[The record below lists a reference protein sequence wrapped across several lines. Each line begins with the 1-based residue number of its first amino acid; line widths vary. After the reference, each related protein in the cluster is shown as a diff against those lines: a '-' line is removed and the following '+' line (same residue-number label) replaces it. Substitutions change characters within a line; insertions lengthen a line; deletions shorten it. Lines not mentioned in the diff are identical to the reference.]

1 MSSQPRSLTPIQ
13 FLSAGNILSA
23 GLQLYRKQ
31 FKEYARLAAV
41 GTAWF
46 VVPLIVLVGSV
57 FGLVQSGNAGWLIA
71 IVPISLGLLL
81 MGFAKYQAFAAAIA
95 RKSFG
100 ELILTPETS
109 AAASQY
115 TNRRMWGFWLISF
128 LLSLLFMGLFIGFY
142 ILLTIL
148 LVILIFA
155 VTGLDAITAEAT
167 PNDATLMAIGFAT
180 LGLLAVVG
188 IPAIIFFL
196 WMLARFFVPEVVYAI
211 EPTSGA
217 AASLGRSWNL
227 TTKSGWRVVLLLMLV
242 VAVLTPF
249 QVLFQVVSSLLQ
261 LLAISLDPVGNG
273 GFFVS
278 SFVGSYALGIG
289 LSILLLPIWQC
300 TKAVLYYDLRSRREG
315 MGLTI
320 ESQDGSAAS
329 VMQLFQRVS
338 LVTPE
343 SVELE
348 FTLAGIGN
356 RIYAILVDY
365 TILLMGSILFWTVWG
380 IFSYQL
386 LTYLEQAEL
395 DYSGLSLWLLAIGL
409 LLFFIGTTAYFVGF
423 EVLRQGQTPGK
434 RAAKIRVIRDD
445 GRPIGLAQAVLRSLI
460 QPIDFFLFLGA
471 FLIFFGKR
479 EKRLGDWAA
488 GTVVIQENRANQRAI
503 TLSDAA
509 KSFAVD
515 LPQQA
520 NLAKLQ
526 PDQFAV
532 ISEYL
537 QRRSFMSRLAE
548 AELSLNLARQVR
560 SVIQLETIPDGM
572 TSDVFLEA
580 AYLAYQEQFSG
591 Y

>member
-1 MSSQPRSLTPIQ
+1 
-13 FLSAGNILSA
+13 
-23 GLQLYRKQ
+23 
-31 FKEYARLAAV
+31 
-41 GTAWF
+41 
-46 VVPLIVLVGSV
+46 
-57 FGLVQSGNAGWLIA
+57 
-71 IVPISLGLLL
+71 
-81 MGFAKYQAFAAAIA
+81 
-95 RKSFG
+95 
-100 ELILTPETS
+100 
-109 AAASQY
+109 
-115 TNRRMWGFWLISF
+115 
-128 LLSLLFMGLFIGFY
+128 
-142 ILLTIL
+142 
-148 LVILIFA
+148 
-155 VTGLDAITAEAT
+155 
-167 PNDATLMAIGFAT
+167 
-180 LGLLAVVG
+180 
-188 IPAIIFFL
+188 
-196 WMLARFFVPEVVYAI
+196 
-211 EPTSGA
+211 
-217 AASLGRSWNL
+217 
-227 TTKSGWRVVLLLMLV
+227 
-242 VAVLTPF
+242 
-249 QVLFQVVSSLLQ
+249 
-261 LLAISLDPVGNG
+261 
-273 GFFVS
+273 
-278 SFVGSYALGIG
+278 
-289 LSILLLPIWQC
+289 
-300 TKAVLYYDLRSRREG
+300 
-315 MGLTI
+315 
-320 ESQDGSAAS
+320 
-329 VMQLFQRVS
+329 MQLFQRVS

-409 LLFFIGTTAYFVGF
+409 LLFFIGTTGYFVGF

-509 KSFAVD
+509 KAFAVD